1 MSFKET
7 GLKNIFMGNITLKSK
22 IKEVSFS
29 KQNFTNDITKIFN
42 KICSSGSM
50 QIGNRNKLQASNDS
64 FFFFTICSNNIFYL
78 IATDKNFPE
87 HEAFSLVDL
96 LHQKGIFMNVN
107 ESNELNSIGE
117 ELLNDTLNEY
127 KKKESSST
135 IINNINEDIKD
146 IKDVMKNNL
155 KEVLKTTDDAR
166 ALEVQ
171 SNNIK
176 LGALEYQENANE
188 LKKATCWQNF
198 KWTIIIGGVL
208 AVVIGVVLIIVLR

>member
-7 GLKNIFMGNITLKSK
+7 GLKNIFIGNITLKSK

-176 LGALEYQENANE
+176 LGAMEYQDNANE
-188 LKKATCWQNF
+188 LKKETCFQNF
-198 KWTIIIGGVL
+198 KWTIIKGVIL
-208 AVVIGVVLIIVLR
+208 AVAIGVVLIIVLK